1 MPMRCLVTGCAG
13 FIGSHLT
20 ERLLRKRCKVIG
32 IDCFTDYYPRPVKEK
47 NIQAALNNENFA
59 FIEKDIVQMNKFP
72 EVDYVFHQAAQAGVR
87 ASWGRSF
94 EIYTRNNILATQKML
109 EYYKDI
115 DIKKFVFAS
124 SSSVYGDADELPIR
138 EETPKKPISPYGV
151 TKLAAENLC
160 NLYYINYGV
169 PTVSLRYFTVYGPRQ
184 RPDMAINKFV
194 HAVLNDK
201 KIEIYGDG
209 TQTRDFTY
217 ISNIIQANLLAA
229 ESKVKGEVFNIGGG
243 SRISVNDLIE
253 VIESIVG
260 KKAEIK
266 YSRRQKGDAQ
276 HTYADISKAKKMLG
290 YKPEVYIDMGIRKYV
305 NYLCSNET
313 K

>member
-1 MPMRCLVTGCAG
+1 MRCLVTGCAG

-32 IDCFTDYYPRPVKEK
+32 IDCFTDYYPKPVKEK

-217 ISNIIQANLLAA
+217 ISDIIHANLLVA
-229 ESKVKGEVFNIGGG
+229 ESKVKGEVFNIGGDN
-243 SRISVNDLIE
+243 RISVNNLIE

-260 KKAEIK
+260 KKTEIK

-276 HTYADISKAKKMLG
+276 RIYADISKAKKMLG